1 MENLRAIEIYND
13 VLSDGRRRLI
23 AIESVEFEHSK
34 ADAGC
39 QLYGH
44 IEPLAVI
51 VCTQDGI
58 HILDLDSNKISLDK
72 LRQDIPELEDLI
84 ASFITQ

>member
-34 ADAGC
+34 ADAGF

-44 IEPLAVI
+44 IEPLTVI
-51 VCTQDGI
+51 VCTRDGI
-58 HILDLDSNKISLDK
+58 HILDLDSNKISLDE
-72 LRQDIPELEDLI
+72 LRQDIPELENLI
-84 ASFITQ
+84 APFTKP